1 MDLKTTIL
9 ENSLELFL
17 QRGCKAVT
25 MDDVARE
32 NGISKRTLYEY
43 FTDKYDLLEQCI
55 GYLHCHM
62 MQYAGK
68 MEEES
73 VDILDLLFKLHDTQ
87 SDVIINLKRNFFQ
100 ELKRYY
106 FPLYKKTYEKFME
119 YHEKKIKDYLT
130 KGQREG
136 YVKEDINKDL
146 ISKIIIEISNMIEN
160 SEIFTSKEH
169 SRKELFK
176 DVIIT
181 YFRGISTMKG
191 IETIDNYFDKT
202 NK

>member
-1 MDLKTTIL
+1 M
-9 ENSLELFL
+9 
-17 QRGCKAVT
+17 
-25 MDDVARE
+25 
-32 NGISKRTLYEY
+32 
-43 FTDKYDLLEQCI
+43 
-55 GYLHCHM
+55 
-62 MQYAGK
+62 
-68 MEEES
+68 
-73 VDILDLLFKLHDTQ
+73 
-87 SDVIINLKRNFFQ
+87 IINLKRNFFQ

-181 YFRGISTMKG
+181 YFRGISTMNG